1 MSAHAEV
8 MDLVAQ
14 MKSAEQPFVLATVVR
29 TVSVTAAKAGAK
41 AIIRPD
47 GTIVAGWIGGGC
59 ARGAVLKA
67 AREALLDGEPRMVS
81 VQPENLLA
89 ELGVKPGDNREGIR
103 FASNMCPSKGTMDIF
118 VEPVLPHPSLVIFGA
133 SPVAMSLAAQAR
145 QLGYHVTLAAPA
157 ADIAAEPDAHVI
169 VDGFAPRY
177 LNEARRFVVVSTQG
191 KGDEAALRAAL
202 AIKAEYHAFVGSRRK
217 MAALREKLVAGG
229 IAREA
234 IDRVKAPAGLDLGAI
249 TPEEIAMSILAEIT
263 VERRRGQR
271 AANPVPAN
279 KDSTMQM
286 NDSQRIPA
294 PKEKVWAALNDPEI
308 LKQCI
313 PGCQSLD
320 MSSADRDDRDRR
332 VQGRAGEGDLRR
344 QGDAVRSRSAEQLS
358 DFGRGLRRRCRLCK
372 RRRAVRLEA
381 EGPDV
386 TVLHYDVDAQIGG
399 KLAQL
404 GSRLIDSTAKKL
416 AGEFFASFGQVVG
429 GTAAAPAEAAPKG
442 WLGKLTG
449 AV

>member
-1 MSAHAEV
+1 

-14 MKSAEQPFVLATVVR
+14 MKAAEQAFALATVVR

-67 AREALLDGEPRMVS
+67 AREALADGEPRMVS
-81 VQPENLLA
+81 VQPEQMLA
-89 ELGVKPGDNREGIR
+89 ELGVKPGDNRDGIR

-133 SPVAMSLAAQAR
+133 SPVAMSLASQAR

-157 ADIAAEPDAHVI
+157 SDLSVVADADVLI
-169 VDGFAPRY
+169 DGFVLGQLHQAK
-177 LNEARRFVVVSTQG
+177 RFIVVSTQG
-191 KGDEAALRAAL
+191 RGDEVALRAAL
-202 AIKAEYHAFVGSRRK
+202 SVDAGYHAFVGSRRK
-217 MAALREKLVAGG
+217 MAALREKLIVAGV
-229 IAREA
+229 APDTV
-234 IDRVKAPAGLDLGAI
+234 DRVRAPAGLDLGAI

-271 AANPVPAN
+271 
-279 KDSTMQM
+279 DSVSLPSSQGPHMQM

-294 PKEKVWAALNDPEI
+294 PKEKVWTALNDPAV

-313 PGCQSLD
+313 PGCQSLE
-320 MSSADRDDRDRR
+320 MSTPNEMTATVVIKVGPVKATFGGKVILSDLDPPNSYRIT
-332 VQGRAGEGDLRR
+332 GEGS
-344 QGDAVRSRSAEQLS
+344 GGIAGFAK
-358 DFGRGLRRRCRLCK
+358 GG
-372 RRRAVRLEA
+372 ATVRLES
-381 EGPDV
+381 EGADV
-386 TVLHYDVDAQIGG
+386 TILHYEVDAQIGG

-404 GSRLIDSTAKKL
+404 GGRLIDSTSKKL
-416 AGEFFASFGQVVG
+416 AGEFFTSFGEVVG
-429 GTAAAPAEAAPKG
+429 KAEVA
-442 WLGKLTG
+442 
-449 AV
+449 